1 MSHGAES
8 TPIGRR
14 TFLATAVAAT
24 ALGTGCARADTPP
37 PGLATRQGLGAI
49 AASKNILFGACSR
62 GLLPEDGPPR
72 IEHDESF
79 SALFKHECR
88 MLTTDFEVK
97 MPNTRPRPDSWNF
110 KPADLLMDYATA
122 NNMAFRGHCLLWSS
136 VLPKWFEQVVDASNA
151 EGFITDHIHKVAGR
165 YAGRVISWDVVNEAI
180 TDGDEAAEDGLRMGP
195 LLGLMGPRYLDI
207 AFKATHE
214 ADPKALLCLNQDA
227 VEYDVDS
234 QDFRREKTL
243 GQLRRLLDAKVPIH
257 ALGIQSHLEPGW
269 LKFTP
274 EVLNQFLDDVAAL
287 GLKVFITEL
296 DVVDRRLPADIAER
310 DQGAADAMRQYL
322 DVVLPHPAVAMVNCW
337 GLSDRYNWIE
347 DSGMRRKDG
356 RRSRAQLFDDD
367 LAPKPV
373 YQVIADALNAAT
385 ARAAPLALLP

>member
-1 MSHGAES
+1 MNRN
-8 TPIGRR
+8 PIGRR
-14 TFLATAVAAT
+14 AFLAASAAAVA
-24 ALGTGCARADTPP
+24 LGSGCAGADTPP
-37 PGLATRQGLGAI
+37 PDLAARPGLGNI

-62 GLLPEDGPPR
+62 GLIPEDGPLM
-72 IEHDESF
+72 IAGDGAF
-79 SALFKHECR
+79 SDLFKYECR
-88 MLTTDFEVK
+88 MLTTEVEVK
-97 MPNTRPRPDSWNF
+97 LPNVQPVPGQWDFRA
-110 KPADLLMDYATA
+110 ADLLLDYAAA
-122 NNMAFRGHCLLWSS
+122 NNMAYRGHCLLWSS
-136 VLPKWFEQVVDASNA
+136 VLPKWFAPMANAENA
-151 EGFITDHIHKVAGR
+151 EGIVTEYIHKTCSR
-165 YAGRVISWDVVNEAI
+165 YTGRVISWDVVNEAI

-195 LLGLMGPRYLDI
+195 LLGLMGPQYLDI
-207 AFKATHE
+207 AFKAAHE

-234 QDFRREKTL
+234 QDYRREKTL

-274 EVLNQFLDDVAAL
+274 EVLSKFLDDVAAL
-287 GLKVFITEL
+287 GLKIFVTEL

-310 DQGAADAMRQYL
+310 DQGAADAMREFL
-322 DVVLPHPAVAMVNCW
+322 AVVLPHPAVAMINTW
-337 GLSDRYNWIE
+337 GLSDRYNWIQ

-373 YQVIADALNAAT
+373 YQVLAEALA
-385 ARAAPLALLP
+385 AAPARSAPLTLLP

>member
-1 MSHGAES
+1 MNRISNAF
-8 TPIGRR
+8 GRR
-14 TFLATAVAAT
+14 AFLAGAAT
-24 ALGTGCARADTPP
+24 AAAIGPGCARADTPP
-37 PGLATRQGLGAI
+37 PGMAARPGLGAV
-49 AASKNILFGACSR
+49 AVSKNILFGACSR

-72 IEHDESF
+72 IEHDASF

-97 MPNTRPRPDSWNF
+97 MPNTRPRPDTWNF

-151 EGFITDHIHKVAGR
+151 ESFIIDHIHKVAGR

-180 TDGDEAAEDGLRMGP
+180 TDGDEAAEDGLRKGP
-195 LLGLMGPRYLDI
+195 LLNLMGPRYLDI

-234 QDFRREKTL
+234 QDYRREKTL

-274 EVLNQFLDDVAAL
+274 EVLNQFLNDVAAL

-296 DVVDRRLPADIAER
+296 DIVDRRLPADIPAR
-310 DQGAADAMRQYL
+310 DQGAADAMREFL

-367 LAPKPV
+367 LAPKPT
-373 YQVIADALNAAT
+373 YQALLDGLNAAP
-385 ARAAPLALLP
+385 ARDAALAPLP

>member
-1 MSHGAES
+1 MNRFMR
-8 TPIGRR
+8 PIGRR
-14 TFLATAVAAT
+14 TFLATAAA
-24 ALGTGCARADTPP
+24 AAAIGPGCAGAATPP
-37 PGLATRQGLGAI
+37 PGLTTRPGLGAI

-62 GLLPEDGPPR
+62 GLIPENGPLR
-72 IEHDESF
+72 IESDDSY

-88 MLTTDFEVK
+88 MLTTEYEVK
-97 MPNTRPRPDSWNF
+97 MPNTRPRPDTWDF
-110 KPADLLMDYATA
+110 DAADMLIDYATK
-122 NNMAFRGHCLLWSS
+122 NGMTFRGHCLLWSA
-136 VLPKWFEQVVDASNA
+136 VMPKWFKQEVDATNFEA
-151 EGFITDHIHKVAGR
+151 FITDHIHKVAGR

-180 TDGDEAAEDGLRMGP
+180 TDGDEAAEDGLRKGP
-195 LLGLMGPRYLDI
+195 LYDLAGPRYLDI
-207 AFKATHE
+207 AFKAAHE
-214 ADPKALLCLNQDA
+214 ADPKSLLCLNQDA

-234 QDFRREKTL
+234 QDYRRQMTL

-274 EVLNQFLDDVAAL
+274 EVLSRFLDDVASL

-296 DVVDRRLPADIAER
+296 DVVDRRLPADIPAR
-310 DQGAADAMRQYL
+310 DQGAAAAVQEFL
-322 DVVLPHPAVAMVNCW
+322 TVVLQHPAVAMVNTW

-373 YQVIADALNAAT
+373 YQAVVDALNAAP
-385 ARAAPLALLP
+385 ARKAPLALLP

>member
-1 MSHGAES
+1 MSRFPHA
-8 TPIGRR
+8 IGRR
-14 TFLATAVAAT
+14 SFLAASAAAVAI
-24 ALGTGCARADTPP
+24 GPGCAGADTPP
-37 PGLATRQGLGAI
+37 PGLATRPGLGAI

-62 GLLPEDGPPR
+62 GLIPENGPFR
-72 IEHDESF
+72 VGNDAAY
-79 SALFKHECR
+79 SALFQHECR
-88 MLTTDFEVK
+88 MLTTEYEVK
-97 MPNTRPRPDSWNF
+97 MPNTRPRPDTWDF
-110 KPADLLMDYATA
+110 DAADMLLDYATKSG
-122 NNMAFRGHCLLWSS
+122 MAFRGHCLLWSS
-136 VLPKWFEQVVDASNA
+136 VMPKWFAQEVDAGNA
-151 EGFITDHIHKVAGR
+151 EAFITDHIHKVAGR

-180 TDGDEAAEDGLRMGP
+180 TDGDEAAEDGLRRGP
-195 LLGLMGPRYLDI
+195 LYDLMGPRYLDI
-207 AFKATHE
+207 AFKAAHE
-214 ADPKALLCLNQDA
+214 ADPKSLLCLNQDA

-234 QDFRREKTL
+234 QDYRREKTL

-274 EVLNQFLDDVAAL
+274 EVLSKFLDDVAAL

-296 DVVDRRLPADIAER
+296 DVVDRRLPADIPAR
-310 DQGAADAMRQYL
+310 DQGAAAAVQEFL
-322 DVVLPHPAVAMVNCW
+322 AVVLPHPAVAMINSW

-373 YQVIADALNAAT
+373 YQAVVDALNAAP
-385 ARAAPLALLP
+385 ARSAPLTLLP